1 MYPEQFDLSKL
12 HSLLVNLYN
21 DTLKILQLTS
31 GILIPQCFYFSV
43 SYDWFG
49 LFSTIMI
56 LDPDQ
61 YYFFIDNALFEYILF
76 LLLVQSE

>member
-1 MYPEQFDLSKL
+1 MCIQSNLTCQL

-21 DTLKILQLTS
+21 DTRKILQLTS

-43 SYDWFG
+43 SYGQFG

-56 LDPDQ
+56 LNPDQ

-76 LLLVQSE
+76 LLLVLSE

>member
-49 LFSTIMI
+49 LFSTITI